1 MNQKN
6 FLKVRILAVVLF
18 GAIFPSIV
26 IYGAFSD
33 ISKLTSIIDYKGDLK
48 NVVSAYSS
56 ILDKKPEGSN
66 EYILL
71 SLLIT
76 ENANQNAMVNK
87 QVMKAAVMQIGFALI
102 SIGLLFIVL
111 GLNEGGMDGS
121 GEIGDFKFDFK
132 TASSGLSA
140 IVIGSIV
147 ATMGGVL
154 KNEYRT
160 VPVPNYVNSTPI
172 LTKKNFVSLIEKCKQ
187 QAPSNPNQCVVMGL
201 KKKYLGK

>member
-33 ISKLTSIIDYKGDLK
+33 ISKLTSRIDYEGDLK
-48 NVVSAYSS
+48 DVVSAYSS
-56 ILDKKPEGSN
+56 ILEKKPEGSN

-111 GLNEGGMDGS
+111 GFNEGGMDGT
-121 GEIGDFKFDFK
+121 GEVGDFKFDFK

-160 VPVPNYVNSTPI
+160 VPVPNYVNSKSV
-172 LTKKNFVSLIEKCKQ
+172 LTTENYVSLIEKCKQ
-187 QAPSNPNQCVVMGL
+187 KVPNNSNQCVVMGL